1 MNKYCKHM
9 HNSILLFVTYSDTL
23 NKVLAKKIWHII
35 WPFQLFFVSLQ
46 RKKILIKHTKL

>member
-23 NKVLAKKIWHII
+23 NKVLAKKNMAYYLAVSII
-35 WPFQLFFVSLQ
+35 FRIFA
-46 RKKILIKHTKL
+46 T

>member
-1 MNKYCKHM
+1 M

-35 WPFQLFFVSLQ
+35 WLFRFFFVSLQ
-46 RKKILIKHTKL
+46 REKILIKHTEL